1 MNHRL
6 MRLITAAS
14 TIWLAGGCA
23 PTGFKI
29 MPIPVDRTLK
39 EQELL
44 RDPGWVSD
52 KIALIDVDGVI
63 VNRHSGRMFSEGEHP
78 VSLLLEKL
86 AAAQRDPAVK
96 AVVLRINSPG
106 GSVTASALMHE
117 EITRFKKTG
126 KPVVAMMMDVAAS
139 GGYYIACA
147 CDEIIAY
154 PSTVTG
160 SIGVIMQTVDLSGTL
175 AKLGVS
181 TDAITSGPRKG
192 AGSPLQPM
200 SAQDRA
206 IFQAVID
213 EMFHRFVDVVDEG
226 RPDLSRERIVEL
238 ADGRIYTARQ
248 AHEAGL
254 VDRIGNLRDAIK
266 RAKELAGIE
275 RARVVTYQRPL
286 SWHPNIYAQ
295 APGTQSNGVS
305 INLINLNWPSW
316 LRPGEVQFMYLWS
329 PG

>member
-1 MNHRL
+1 MNHPLVRL
-6 MRLITAAS
+6 MPAAL
-14 TIWLAGGCA
+14 TIWLAVGCA
-23 PTGFKI
+23 PTAFKI
-29 MPIPVDRTLK
+29 TPVSVDRTLK

-63 VNRHSGRMFSEGEHP
+63 MNRHSGQMFSEGEHP

-86 AAAQRDPAVK
+86 AAAQRDRAVK

-106 GSVTASALMHE
+106 GSVTASELMHE

-147 CDEIIAY
+147 CDDIIAY

-181 TDAITSGPRKG
+181 TDAITSGPRKA
-192 AGSPLQPM
+192 AGSPLRPM
-200 SAQDRA
+200 SAEDRA
-206 IFQAVID
+206 LFQTVID
-213 EMFHRFVDVVDEG
+213 EMFQRFVDVVDEG
-226 RPDLSRERIVEL
+226 RPDLSRERVLEL

-295 APGTQSNGVS
+295 APGTQRNGAS

>member
-1 MNHRL
+1 MNRQMQCGVVGAFCL
-6 MRLITAAS
+6 
-14 TIWLAGGCA
+14 WLAGGCA

-63 VNRHSGRMFSEGEHP
+63 VNRHSGHMFSEGEHP
-78 VSLLLEKL
+78 VSLLLEKF
-86 AAAQRDPAVK
+86 AAAQRDRAVK

-106 GSVTASALMHE
+106 GSVTASELMHE

-147 CDEIIAY
+147 CNDLIAY

-192 AGSPLQPM
+192 AGSPLRPM
-200 SAQDRA
+200 STEDRA
-206 IFQAVID
+206 LFQAVID
-213 EMFHRFVDVVDEG
+213 EMFQRFVDVVDEG
-226 RPDLSRERIVEL
+226 RPDLSRERILEL

-266 RAKELAGIE
+266 RAKELAGLK

-295 APGTQSNGVS
+295 APGMQRNGAS
-305 INLINLNWPSW
+305 INLINLSWPSW

>member
-1 MNHRL
+1 MNRQ
-6 MRLITAAS
+6 MQCGVVGAFCV
-14 TIWLAGGCA
+14 WLAVGCA
-23 PTGFKI
+23 PTAFKI
-29 MPIPVDRTLK
+29 TPVSVDRTLK
-39 EQELL
+39 EQELM

-63 VNRHSGRMFSEGEHP
+63 VNRHSGQMFSEGEHP

-86 AAAQRDPAVK
+86 AAARRDRAVK

-106 GSVTASALMHE
+106 GSVTASELMHE
-117 EITRFKKTG
+117 EITRFKETG

-181 TDAITSGPRKG
+181 TDAITSGPRKA
-192 AGSPLQPM
+192 AGSPLRPM
-200 SAQDRA
+200 SAEDRA
-206 IFQAVID
+206 LFQAVID
-213 EMFHRFVDVVDEG
+213 EMFQRFVDVVDEG
-226 RPDLSRERIVEL
+226 RPDLSRERILEL

-254 VDRIGNLRDAIK
+254 VDHIGNLRESIK
-266 RAKELAGIE
+266 RAKELAGLK

-295 APGTQSNGVS
+295 APGMQRNGAS
-305 INLINLNWPSW
+305 INLINLSWPSW